1 MKDYV
6 LIIKTGTEKQYFE
19 CKDMREVEN
28 KMFEYAKHTMHI
40 IDFEVYKS
48 VDIDEVINLTSL
60 CFKRFINKLK

>member
-6 LIIKTGTEKQYFE
+6 LIIKTGMGKQYFE

-28 KMFEYAKHTMHI
+28 KMFEYANHTV
-40 IDFEVYKS
+40 DFEVYKS